1 MVKALALACAVGLV
15 AAGTARAEGKVPP
28 HESGPEKAGKA
39 VGAEEEANVMA
50 FLRENAPEMAHHL
63 EGAKRDN
70 PDEFRKRMSELANMV
85 RNPDMREVF
94 AKNMSADGAVR
105 KAMEGVRKAE
115 GAEKERLSKELE
127 AALGE
132 QFDARLA
139 KQELQVKK
147 MTEELGKLKSRI
159 ESRRAKK
166 AELVKRRLAEMTGE
180 GEGWDW

>member
-1 MVKALALACAVGLV
+1 MVKALALGLAFGLV
-15 AAGTARAEGKVPP
+15 AAGGARAEGKPP
-28 HESGPEKAGKA
+28 HPGPEMPGKG
-39 VGAEEEANVMA
+39 VGPEEEANVLA

-70 PDEFRKRMSELANMV
+70 PEEFRKRVSELAMMV
-85 RNPDMREVF
+85 RTPDMREVF
-94 AKNMSADGAVR
+94 VKNFSADQKVR
-105 KAMEGVRKAE
+105 KAMEGVRRAE
-115 GAEKERLSKELE
+115 GTEKERLSKDLE

-132 QFDARLA
+132 QFEAKLA

-147 MTEELGKLKSRI
+147 MTEELGKLKTRI
-159 ESRRAKK
+159 EQRRAKK